1 MTHYGLPLDSERP
14 LMNLIIAVIRDG
26 DANAVL
32 DALVEKSFRVT
43 RIASTGAFWKQGNTT
58 LIIGVEANKVEE
70 AITTLKSACGSVST
84 DGSRRMTLFV
94 VNTTRYEQI

>member
-1 MTHYGLPLDSERP
+1 
-14 LMNLIIAVIRDG
+14 MNLIIAVIRDS

-32 DALVEKSFRVT
+32 DALVEKKFRAT

-70 AITTLKSACGSVST
+70 ALRALKSACGSAST
-84 DGSRRMTLFV
+84 DGDHCMTLFV
-94 VNTTRYEQI
+94 VNTTRYEQL

>member
-1 MTHYGLPLDSERP
+1 MSHHGSPLNPQKLPMD
-14 LMNLIIAVIRDG
+14 LIIAIIRDS

-32 DALVEKSFRVT
+32 DALIEKSFRAT

>member
-1 MTHYGLPLDSERP
+1 
-14 LMNLIIAVIRDG
+14 MNLIIAVIRDS

-32 DALVEKSFRVT
+32 DALIEKSFRVT
-43 RIASTGAFWKQGNTT
+43 RIASTGAFWKRGNTT

-70 AITTLKSACGSVST
+70 AISALKSACGSAST
-84 DGSRRMTLFV
+84 DGSSCMTLFV